1 MTVDTF
7 LSCCVPSGVTLEFTY
22 QQNMSHLQ
30 MATNIQDPKQAWI
43 FLSQLLLLN
52 GSPERSQPGSAAGK
66 KKKVP
71 ACVLGAVY
79 AFFLDHENKLAPA
92 FQKKNNSPVQQADGW
107 SGQEAS
113 LPSLSP
119 ALCQALSQGP
129 HLRRSC
135 QIGETNMFADT
146 HSPAF

>member
-1 MTVDTF
+1 
-7 LSCCVPSGVTLEFTY
+7 
-22 QQNMSHLQ
+22 

-52 GSPERSQPGSAAGK
+52 GSPERSQPGSAGGK

-92 FQKKNNSPVQQADGW
+92 FQKKKQ
-107 SGQEAS
+107 
-113 LPSLSP
+113 
-119 ALCQALSQGP
+119 
-129 HLRRSC
+129 
-135 QIGETNMFADT
+135 
-146 HSPAF
+146 